1 MTLMIIMRHP
11 PGALCE
17 HKEIFLVKKNITI
30 IAQNY
35 FYLNR

>member
-1 MTLMIIMRHP
+1 MIIMRHP
-11 PGALCE
+11 PGGAMGTQKIL
-17 HKEIFLVKKNITI
+17 LVKKNIAT